1 MGGDNDKKVIN
12 KKRKRDRRCDGKK
25 KMRFV

>member
-12 KKRKRDRRCDGKK
+12 KKVIKIGGVMKRE
-25 KMRFV
+25 